1 MNDVLKSRKRI
12 SHFEQDNAQIKEIKI
27 YVEQVSLQFH
37 SYIDSLS
44 KNASRYLMQL
54 MVVMFGHLL

>member
-37 SYIDSLS
+37 SYIDSL
-44 KNASRYLMQL
+44 
-54 MVVMFGHLL
+54 